1 MPEQDRAKIEEQ
13 VNVFRVEKR
22 KFDME
27 ISKWDDNGK
36 YYSHGHII
44 LKNQCNIS
52 SALWDEGQK
61 LNVFVHRI

>member
-36 YYSHGHII
+36 YNAPYYFENLQYMCAI
-44 LKNQCNIS
+44 LC
-52 SALWDEGQK
+52 
-61 LNVFVHRI
+61 VH